1 MKLSKNYNPDILT
14 CISNLSSDEVFT
26 PPEIAKQ
33 MLDNL
38 PDEIWEDENIKFLD
52 PVSKTGVFLREITSR
67 LISGLE
73 KKIPNLENRIN
84 HILRNQVYGLS
95 ITELTSLISRRTL
108 YCSKYA
114 DNEFS
119 IAKFNDFEGNIKFI
133 NYKHKWNK
141 KNVCEYCSVNK
152 ELYDRNKKLENFA
165 YSFIHEQNLDN
176 IFDMKFDVI
185 IGNPPYQMS
194 DGGSGGSAIPIY
206 HKFINTAK
214 KLNPR
219 FLTMIIPSRW
229 FAGGRGLDNFRDEML
244 NDRRISKIIDF
255 PSSSDCFPGV
265 QIEGGVCY
273 FLWEKDHNDNCEI
286 TTISKSSKNSLKRPL
301 LENDLNFFLRY
312 NQSISVIRKIF
323 KLKEKKIDEIISP
336 MKPFG
341 FRTFFKGQ
349 SSKSKKSIKIYQNG
363 GEGSVNLSDVKVN
376 RDNIFSH
383 KVFISR
389 AYGYGANSKFP
400 HQILNQPFYG
410 EPGSICTETY
420 IYFGPFKS
428 KKVCENVIS
437 YIKTKF
443 FRFLVLMIKN
453 TQDAPRS
460 VYRLV
465 PVQDF
470 NEKINDEY
478 LYKKYQLTQT
488 EIKFIDEMIKPME

>member
-1 MKLSKNYNPDILT
+1 MELSKNYNPDILT

-26 PPEIAKQ
+26 PPEIAKL

-38 PDEIWEDENIKFLD
+38 PKEIWEDENTKFLD

-67 LISGLE
+67 LIDGLE
-73 KKIPNLENRIN
+73 RKIPNLEKRIN
-84 HILRNQVYGLS
+84 HILKNQVYGLS

-114 DNEFS
+114 NSEFS
-119 IAKFNDFEGNIKFI
+119 ISKFNDVEGNIKFI
-133 NYKHKWNK
+133 NSKHNWSQ
-141 KNVCEYCSVNK
+141 KNVCEYCGVNK
-152 ELYDRNKKLENFA
+152 ELYDRNKKLENYA

-176 IFDMKFDVI
+176 IFKMKFDVI

-206 HKFINTAK
+206 HKFIITAK

-219 FLTMIIPSRW
+219 FLTMIVPSRW

-244 NDRRISKIIDF
+244 NDKRISKIFDF
-255 PSSSDCFPGV
+255 PNSSDCFPGV
-265 QIEGGVCY
+265 EIKGGVCY
-273 FLWEKDHNDNCEI
+273 FLWERDYSGQCEI
-286 TTISKSSKNSLKRPL
+286 TNINKNKKNVLKRPL
-301 LENDLNFFLRY
+301 VEKNLNFFIRY
-312 NQSISVIRKIF
+312 NQSISIIRKI
-323 KLKEKKIDEIISP
+323 LKNDEKKIDSLISP

-341 FRTFFKGQ
+341 FRTFFKG
-349 SSKSKKSIKIYQNG
+349 SKNKKKNSVKIFHNG
-363 GEGSVNLSDVKVN
+363 GEGYVANNEIKIN
-376 RDNIFSH
+376 KEIINKH
-383 KVFISR
+383 KVFITR
-389 AYGYGANSKFP
+389 GYGAGESFP
-400 HQILNQPFYG
+400 HQILNKPFYG
-410 EPGSICTETY
+410 EPGSVCTETY
-420 IYFGPFKS
+420 VFIGPFKS

-465 PVQDF
+465 PIQDF
-470 NEKINDEY
+470 NEKMSDEY
-478 LYKKYQLTQT
+478 LYKKYQLTDS
-488 EIKFIDEMIKPME
+488 EIKFIDEMIRPME

>member
-1 MKLSKNYNPDILT
+1 MELNKNYNPDILT

-26 PPEIAKQ
+26 PPEIAKL

-38 PDEIWEDENIKFLD
+38 PKEIWEDENTKFLD

-67 LISGLE
+67 LIDGLE
-73 KKIPNLENRIN
+73 RKIPNLEKRIN
-84 HILRNQVYGLS
+84 HILKNQVYGLS

-114 DNEFS
+114 NSEFS
-119 IAKFNDFEGNIKFI
+119 ISKFNDVEGNIKFI
-133 NYKHKWNK
+133 NSKHNWNQ
-141 KNVCEYCSVNK
+141 KNVCEYCGVNK
-152 ELYDRNKKLENFA
+152 ELYDRNKKLENYA

-176 IFDMKFDVI
+176 IFKMKFDVI

-219 FLTMIIPSRW
+219 FLTMIVPSRW

-244 NDRRISKIIDF
+244 NDKRISKIFDF
-255 PSSSDCFPGV
+255 PNSSDCFPGV
-265 QIEGGVCY
+265 EIKGGVCY
-273 FLWEKDHNDNCEI
+273 FLWERDYSGQCEI
-286 TTISKSSKNSLKRPL
+286 TNINKNKKNVLKRPL
-301 LENDLNFFLRY
+301 VEKNLNFFIRY
-312 NQSISVIRKIF
+312 NQSISIIRKI
-323 KLKEKKIDEIISP
+323 LKNDEKKIDSLISP

-341 FRTFFKGQ
+341 FRTFFKG
-349 SSKSKKSIKIYQNG
+349 SKNKKKNSVKIFHNG
-363 GEGSVNLSDVKVN
+363 GEGYVANNEIKINKEIIDK
-376 RDNIFSH
+376 H
-383 KVFISR
+383 KVFITR
-389 AYGYGANSKFP
+389 GYGAGESFP
-400 HQILNQPFYG
+400 HQILNKPFYG
-410 EPGSICTETY
+410 EPGSVCTETY
-420 IYFGPFKS
+420 VFIGPFKS

-465 PVQDF
+465 PIQDF
-470 NEKINDEY
+470 NEKMSDEY
-478 LYKKYQLTQT
+478 LYKKYQLTDS
-488 EIKFIDEMIKPME
+488 EIKFIDEMIRPME